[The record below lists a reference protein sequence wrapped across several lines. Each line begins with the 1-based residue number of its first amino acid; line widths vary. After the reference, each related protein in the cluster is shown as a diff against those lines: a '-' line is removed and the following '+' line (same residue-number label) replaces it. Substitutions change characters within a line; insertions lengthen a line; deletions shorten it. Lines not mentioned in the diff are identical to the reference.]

1 MDKLKVFTG
10 TSHRELAESICA
22 VLDVPLGRAN
32 VTRFPDGEVRVKV
45 LDDVRGTDAFVI
57 QPTHP
62 PADHLVELL
71 LLMDCLRRASAERIT
86 AVIPYFGY
94 ARQDRKD
101 EGRVPISAKLVAN
114 LITHAGADRVL
125 TIDLHAAQVQG
136 FFDIPVDHLYAA
148 PVLVQHFGNLGIP
161 NLVAACSDVG
171 GVKMARGYAK
181 RLGAGLAI
189 VDKRRMSPAE
199 CEAVHLIGE
208 VEGKNILLVDDIIAS
223 GTSIVEATRILSDAG
238 AGDIY
243 VGATHGVL
251 CGDAVRKLTDA
262 PIKQVVVT
270 DTLPLTP
277 EAREEPFLVL
287 SVGELLGQ
295 AIRRIHFNQSVSQL
309 FASREDEPSSERTQ
323 GTTEPQ

>member
-1 MDKLKVFTG
+1 MNTLKVFTG
-10 TSHRELAESICA
+10 TAHPALAERICER
-22 VLDVPLGRAN
+22 LGVPLGRAS

-62 PADHLVELL
+62 PADNLMELL
-71 LLMDCLRRASAERIT
+71 LLIDCLRRASAGRIT
-86 AVIPYFGY
+86 AVVPYFGY

-114 LITHAGADRVL
+114 LITEAGADRVL
-125 TIDLHAAQVQG
+125 TVDLHAAQVQG

-148 PVLVQHFGNLGIP
+148 PVLVEHFRQLEIP
-161 NLVAACSDVG
+161 HLVAACSDVG
-171 GVKMARGYAK
+171 GVRMARGYAR

-189 VDKRRMSPAE
+189 VDKRRMSPGE

-208 VEGKNILLVDDIIAS
+208 VAGKNILLVDDIIAT
-223 GTSIVEATRILSDAG
+223 GTSLAEAARILTEAG
-238 AGDIY
+238 ARDIY
-243 VGATHGVL
+243 VAATHGVF
-251 CGDAVRKLTDA
+251 CGGAPDKLRQA

-270 DTLPLTP
+270 DTLPHGS
-277 EAREEPFLVL
+277 EIEGEPFVVL
-287 SVGELLGQ
+287 TVAGLLGE

-309 FASREDEPSSERTQ
+309 FEVKAQQPTAGQ
-323 GTTEPQ
+323 